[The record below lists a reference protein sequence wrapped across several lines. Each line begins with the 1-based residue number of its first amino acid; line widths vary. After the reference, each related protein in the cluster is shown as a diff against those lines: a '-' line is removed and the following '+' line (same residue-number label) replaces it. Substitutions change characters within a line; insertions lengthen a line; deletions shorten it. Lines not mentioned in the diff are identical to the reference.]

1 LITDKNDKIN
11 KIIMKIKNKLSILGF
26 HSVNLILIIFYLYP
40 GSIFGCYIYNNCR
53 IQPQITPNLMI
64 SSNYWISS
72 NHFYVF
78 IILTALGFFAYQNT
92 KKIKFLTVYLFL
104 LSIILELFHLIIP
117 NRGFEWSDLFGNI
130 IGLIFVI
137 VVYKIKNRYV

>member
-1 LITDKNDKIN
+1 LITDKNGKIN

-40 GSIFGCYIYNNCR
+40 GSIFGCYIYNNCY
-53 IQPQITPNLMI
+53 IQPQITPNFTI

-78 IILTALGFFAYQNT
+78 TILSALGVFVYRNT
-92 KKIKFLTVYLFL
+92 KKIKFLIMYLFL

-117 NRGFEWSDLFGNI
+117 SRGFEWSDLFGNI
-130 IGLIFVI
+130 LGLLFVI
-137 VVYKIKNRYV
+137 IIYKVKIKYV